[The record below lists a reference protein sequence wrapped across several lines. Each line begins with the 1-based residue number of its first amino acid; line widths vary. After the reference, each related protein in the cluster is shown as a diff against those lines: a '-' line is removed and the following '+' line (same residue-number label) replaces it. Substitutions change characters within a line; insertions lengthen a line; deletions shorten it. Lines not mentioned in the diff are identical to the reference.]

1 METKKYYGVKKD
13 KEFPSYISEF
23 FQAYPEKFE
32 ERKNLVK
39 PAIYGLLAVV
49 CLFIVIF
56 PQVIPVLP
64 LWFIRVVA
72 VIGILFFG
80 IGAWMASS
88 DTYNVESDGKVKHV
102 NIKKF
107 IRNETDADKIVEAFV
122 HHDFRYLTALP
133 SGNNQPVQLH
143 VYEDE
148 VGKEMYCI
156 LTAYDSS
163 SNIVGLA
170 APVILKG
177 NEYEDNAELIYHMCD
192 DED

>member
-72 VIGILFFG
+72 VIGILF
-80 IGAWMASS
+80 S
-88 DTYNVESDGKVKHV
+88 ESVLGWL
-102 NIKKF
+102 
-107 IRNETDADKIVEAFV
+107 R
-122 HHDFRYLTALP
+122 P
-133 SGNNQPVQLH
+133 
-143 VYEDE
+143 
-148 VGKEMYCI
+148 I
-156 LTAYDSS
+156 L
-163 SNIVGLA
+163 I
-170 APVILKG
+170 
-177 NEYEDNAELIYHMCD
+177 M
-192 DED
+192 

>member
-88 DTYNVESDGKVKHV
+88 DTYNVESDGKVKQV

-107 IRNETDADKIVEAFV
+107 IRNETDA
-122 HHDFRYLTALP
+122 
-133 SGNNQPVQLH
+133 
-143 VYEDE
+143 EDE

-177 NEYEDNAELIYHMCD
+177 HEYEDNAELIYHMCD